1 MFSQT
6 YHNYFLLIIL
16 FLLPHSGHTEERI
29 PDDVRYM
36 IEDIYGTDK
45 SKWPKPIYSKD
56 INADGMP
63 DWLVQ
68 QPGCKQAGQCV
79 LDTFICAK
87 SEAGKCLEYCYTG
100 GITQTE
106 ILNKSV
112 ELKCQST
119 C

>member
-1 MFSQT
+1 MIPNNKYIF
-6 YHNYFLLIIL
+6 FLIATL
-16 FLLPHSGHTEERI
+16 FLPSLAPAEEVI

-36 IEDIYGTDK
+36 IEDIYGMDK

-56 INADGMP
+56 INGDGRP

-68 QPGCKQAGQCV
+68 QPGCKQDGQCI

-87 SEAGKCLEYCYTG
+87 SEGGKCIEYCYIG
-100 GITQTE
+100 GATLME
-106 ILNKSV
+106 IQNNTT

>member
-1 MFSQT
+1 MTPINYKMFSLI
-6 YHNYFLLIIL
+6 FLL
-16 FLLPHSGHTEERI
+16 LLIVPPCHTEENI

-45 SKWPKPIYSKD
+45 STWPKPIYSKD
-56 INADGMP
+56 INADGLP

-68 QPGCKQAGQCV
+68 QPGCKQGGQCV

-87 SEAGKCLEYCYTG
+87 SAGGKCIEYCYTG
-100 GITQTE
+100 GATLTE
-106 ILNKSV
+106 IQNNTA